1 MQKPDIEKTEAIKWN
16 KRVIEDKYKFFANCP
31 RNMGEL
37 SSVEIRNTGGSDIK
51 ISPAGVS
58 FSGNLETAYRMLIWS
73 RISGRL
79 FMEISEFDAE
89 SSDDIYANSG
99 KIDWSMEMGL
109 ETTFS
114 ISCDLI
120 NSPAANHPNFASQRV
135 KDAIADQFRDR
146 TGSRPSIDG
155 TNPDLRIHLLLKQNR
170 GTLSIE
176 LSGNSLHKRGYR
188 AVGGS
193 ATLKEN
199 LAAAILLRSGWAEI
213 AAQGGSF
220 LDLFCGSGTLPIEAA
235 LIAGDIAPAL
245 MSGSRGPAGWK
256 KHNTDLWNKLIQE
269 AEERRVTGCEKMPSI
284 VGWDNN
290 KGAVTAAIANV
301 EKAELINLVH
311 IEKRDINRP
320 GEYGAAKGLIVSN
333 PPYGER
339 LGELEELFP
348 LYKTLGK
355 RLTEDFKGWKAVI
368 LSGNNQLSRA
378 IGLKPDRIN
387 QVMNGKI
394 ECSLVSFSIF
404 SDRERSKIK
413 EEILEKNKTRK
424 PLSPGS
430 EMFANRLKKNLKRI
444 NKWAKNKKIS
454 CYRIYDADMPEY
466 SAAIDLY
473 EGKWVNVQEYAA
485 PSEIEKEKI
494 KRHLQ
499 EIIDG
504 LSYTL
509 SLHKKQIFI
518 KTRQKQL
525 GSGQY
530 NKISMIGEKHEINEN
545 GNKFLVNFSD
555 YLDTGIFLDH
565 RITRELIGNLSRGC
579 SFLNLFA
586 YTGTA
591 TVYAAAGGALS
602 TISVDNSNTYTE
614 WAKENMH
621 LNGFTGNNHKFVKND
636 CFRWLERD
644 KSLYDL
650 IFLDPP
656 TFSNSKGNDRT
667 LDIQKDHTEL
677 ISKCIKRLKPEG
689 ILIFSTNFRKF
700 KIDLDSMQNLDITDI
715 SRETIPMDF
724 ERNPK
729 IHYCWNIKRKK

>member
-1 MQKPDIEKTEAIKWN
+1 MKLAKLSNGIVENVVEVN
-16 KRVIEDKYKFFANCP
+16 NYRFFANCP

-37 SSVEIRNTGGSDIK
+37 SAQEIRDIGGNNTK

-58 FSGNLETAYRMLIWS
+58 FSGNLETAYKMLIWS

-79 FMEISEFDAE
+79 FMEILEFNAE
-89 SSDDIYANSG
+89 SADDIYANTG
-99 KIDWSMEMGL
+99 KIDWSREMDL

-120 NSPAANHPNFASQRV
+120 SSPAANHPNFASQRV
-135 KDAIADQFRDR
+135 KDAIADQFREK
-146 TGSRPSIDG
+146 TGKRPSIDG
-155 TNPDLRIHLLLKQNR
+155 TDPDLRIHLLLKR
-170 GTLSIE
+170 DIGTLSIE

-188 AVGGS
+188 AVGGP

-199 LAAAILLRSGWAEI
+199 LAAALLLRSGWAEI
-213 AAQGGSF
+213 AKKGGSF

-245 MSGSRGPAGWK
+245 IRGSKGPAGWK
-256 KHNTDLWNKLIQE
+256 KHNALLWEKLIGE
-269 AEERRVTGCEKMPSI
+269 AETRRVNGSVKMPSI
-284 VGWDNN
+284 VGWD
-290 KGAVTAAIANV
+290 KSRSAVSAAIANV
-301 EKAELINLVH
+301 EKAGLLHMVH

-320 GEYGAAKGLIVSN
+320 GEYGAAPGLIVSN

-348 LYKTLGK
+348 LYQTLGK

-368 LSGNNQLSRA
+368 LSGNSELSKA
-378 IGLKPDRIN
+378 IGLKPDKVN

-394 ECSLVSFSIF
+394 ECSLASFNIF
-404 SDRERSKIK
+404 SDSERNRIK
-413 EEILEKNKTRK
+413 EEILEKNKNRA
-424 PLSPGS
+424 PLSPGAQ
-430 EMFANRLKKNLKRI
+430 MFANRLKKNLKKV
-444 NKWAKNKKIS
+444 NKWAKKNSIS

-485 PSEIEKEKI
+485 PAEIEKEKI

-499 EIIDG
+499 EIIEG
-504 LSYTL
+504 LSFTL
-509 SLHKKQIFI
+509 SLHKKQIFL
-518 KTRQKQL
+518 KTRQRQQ
-525 GSGQY
+525 GSDQY
-530 NKISMIGEKHEINEN
+530 NKISVKGEKHEITEN

-565 RITRELIGNLSRGC
+565 RITREMIGSLSGNRRV
-579 SFLNLFA
+579 LNLFA

-602 TISVDNSNTYTE
+602 TTSVDNSNTYTE
-614 WAKENMH
+614 WAKENMG
-621 LNGFTGNNHKFVKND
+621 LNGFTGTNHKFIKDD
-636 CFRWLERD
+636 CFRWLDRD
-644 KSLYDL
+644 KSFYDL

-656 TFSNSKGNDRT
+656 TFSNSKGNNRT
-667 LDIQKDHTEL
+667 LDIQKDHAEL
-677 ISKCIKRLKPEG
+677 IMNCINRLNPEG

-700 KIDLDSMQNLDITDI
+700 RIDQEALKDLDVTDI
-715 SRETIPMDF
+715 SRETIPLDF

-729 IHYCWNIKRKK
+729 IHYCWKIKRNK